1 MGPLAR
7 SGVVALI
14 AMSVVAFAGA
24 TARADEVEQEEIV
37 VGEEVVQPPAAAPC
51 PECDV
56 NNGMVSFAMGVD
68 ITTAYYFRGIV
79 QEKYGFIAQPWGE
92 VTFTL
97 WEAEENANSFVTDF
111 TGTLGTWNSVHS
123 NKTGSPMDGNGPG
136 NWYESDLYGGL
147 GVGFEGGVG
156 LGVNYIA
163 YTSPNNAFGTVQE
176 LDADITWD
184 DSELWSGDMKDMSFG
199 INPYA
204 LFGFELDK
212 NSFPLHNEEGI
223 YVEVGAEPSV
233 EFNSDSDYPIGI
245 GLPLSV
251 GISLS
256 EYYEVSQPTVVNGT
270 LIPASDDTFGFMQA
284 GLSVA
289 VGLGFIPPQYGSL
302 SAGVSG
308 YYIAFGNAVQDYN
321 DAVFNVGGTDWV
333 GTLSLNW
340 EY

>member
-1 MGPLAR
+1 
-7 SGVVALI
+7 
-14 AMSVVAFAGA
+14 MSVVAFAGA

-37 VGEEVVQPPAAAPC
+37 VGEEVVQPAAAPC

-97 WEAEENANSFVTDF
+97 WEAEENSNSFVTDF
-111 TGTLGTWNSVHS
+111 TGTLGTWNSVQS
-123 NKTGSPMDGNGPG
+123 NKTGSPMDGTGPG
-136 NWYESDLYGGL
+136 NWYESDIYGGFGIGMEHGL
-147 GVGFEGGVG
+147 G

-176 LDADITWD
+176 LDADISWD
-184 DSELWSGDMKDMSFG
+184 DSTLYGGEMQNLGFG

-204 LFGFELDK
+204 LFAFELDK
-212 NSFPLHNEEGI
+212 NSFPLHDEEGI

-233 EFNSDSDYPIGI
+233 ELMSDSDYPIGI
-245 GLPLSV
+245 GVPLTV
-251 GISLS
+251 GLSLS
-256 EYYEVSQPTVVNGT
+256 DYYAVSGV
-270 LIPASDDTFGFMQA
+270 SDDTFGFFQA
-284 GLSVA
+284 GLSTS
-289 VGLGFIPPQYGSL
+289 VGLGFVPPEYGSL
-302 SAGVSG
+302 SAGLAG
-308 YYIAFGNAVQDYN
+308 YYIAFGNSVQDYN
-321 DAVFNVGGTDWV
+321 DAAFTTIGGSDWI